1 MEEEYYLA
9 NVWFIYLI
17 VAALYALIIFRYF
30 LPIRK
35 INRESVNVLG
45 SMGKRR
51 LEFMALWVLVFTVIC
66 LAYHFHKIKSGT
78 FIYLL
83 IANLIPQF
91 FIRKGILVINDTTL
105 FIDGAVIERA
115 SIQKIIFCTVAT
127 KNGPVN
133 MVNFYKLNGKI
144 NKKIVTRKV
153 VDFLEEYFDK
163 EYIEDMREMS

>member
-51 LEFMALWVLVFTVIC
+51 LEFMALWLLAFTVIC
-66 LAYHFHKIKSGT
+66 LVYHFHKIKSGT
-78 FIYLL
+78 FICLL
-83 IANLIPQF
+83 ILNLIPQF

-144 NKKIVTRKV
+144 NKKIATRKV

>member
-9 NVWFIYLI
+9 NMWFIYLI

-66 LAYHFHKIKSGT
+66 LVYHFHKIKSGT
-78 FIYLL
+78 FICLL
-83 IANLIPQF
+83 ILNLIPQF